1 MIKPIIY
8 HSFEEKEQLEKV
20 LMAKIPAQKR
30 KAVAKALM
38 EIFSRSENSKESNRE
53 K

>member
-8 HSFEEKEQLEKV
+8 HSFEEKDQLEKV
-20 LMAKIPAQKR
+20 LMVKNPVQKR
-30 KAVAKALM
+30 KAVAKVLM
-38 EIFSRSENSKESNRE
+38 EIFSRSENSKKSNRE